1 MGGLFLSVEAVV
13 SGEPDLTLARDDK
26 QRRDDARLRLPL
38 LDDLRSDHLSRW
50 PIPSPVC
57 TTCPRALRLP
67 ALRTVGGAGDA
78 ASSGLACFD
87 RLDGLVELAAEE
99 AFADEPD

>member
-1 MGGLFLSVEAVV
+1 MADPEPGLH
-13 SGEPDLTLARDDK
+13 D
-26 QRRDDARLRLPL
+26 
-38 LDDLRSDHLSRW
+38 
-50 PIPSPVC
+50 
-57 TTCPRALRLP
+57 LP
-67 ALRTVGGAGDA
+67 AGTRVRAMRTVGGAGDA